1 MAMTRGTVT
10 VASDGTVTKSGFAGA
25 LYDELWTEYT
35 TALANANQ
43 PIPTDAIVLA
53 SVRKGLASAAK
64 VGSLVIAYIQ
74 ANGQATITTSQS
86 GLQRWGGVDTEA
98 PSADKFLAIL

>member
-10 VASDGTVTKSGFAGA
+10 VAADGTVTKSGFAGS

-43 PIPTDAIVLA
+43 PIPTDPIVLA

-74 ANGQATITTSQS
+74 ANGQATITTAQS
-86 GLQRWGGVDTEA
+86 GLQRVGGVDTQA